1 MAFASGRRRVVVT
14 GVGILCPIGNT
25 RDEAWANALAGKSGI
40 ARISRFDPASETLPL
55 SCHIAG
61 EVKGFDLE
69 KYIPAKE
76 ARHMDTFIHYGV
88 AAGIQAFI
96 DSGLVVTEQ
105 NAERMGVNVGSG
117 IGGLPMIEEMHS
129 TMLERGTRRISPFFI
144 PASIINLIS
153 GHLSIKYGLKGP
165 NLACVSA
172 CATGNHCVGESAR
185 LIEYGDADVMIA
197 GGAESTITPLA
208 IGGFASAR
216 ALSMRNDDPGT
227 ASRPWDKDRD
237 GFVLGEGAGVV
248 VLEEY
253 EHARA
258 RGAQIYCEL
267 TGYGL
272 TGDAH
277 HITAPD
283 QSGPRRS
290 MRNALQNA
298 QTNPEEVDY
307 INAHGTST
315 PLGDKNETE
324 AVKVAFGDQ
333 ARKLV
338 VNSTK
343 SMTGHLLG
351 AAGGIE
357 TVLTAL
363 AVKHQVSPP
372 TINIFNQDP
381 ECDLD
386 YCANTARN
394 MTIRSAVSNSFG
406 FGGTNSTLV
415 FRRI

>member
-1 MAFASGRRRVVVT
+1 MAFSSGKRRVVIT
-14 GVGILCPIGNT
+14 GLGMICPIGNDV
-25 RDEAWANALAGKSGI
+25 DEAWANALAGKSGI
-40 ARISRFDPASETLPL
+40 TRISRFDPADEKQAIA
-55 SCHIAG
+55 CHIAG

-76 ARHMDTFIHYGV
+76 ARHMDTFIHYGI
-88 AAGIQAFI
+88 AAGMQAFRDAGI
-96 DSGLVVTEQ
+96 TVSEA
-105 NAERMGVNVGSG
+105 NAERMGVNIGSG

-129 TMLERGTRRISPFFI
+129 TMLERGPRRISPLFI

-153 GHLSIKYGLKGP
+153 GHLSIIYGLKGP

-185 LIEYGDADVMIA
+185 LIEYGDADIMLA
-197 GGAESTITPLA
+197 GGAESTITRLA
-208 IGGFASAR
+208 IGGFAAAR
-216 ALSMRNDDPGT
+216 ALSLRNDDPAT

-253 EHARA
+253 EHAKA
-258 RGAQIYCEL
+258 RGANIYCEL
-267 TGYGL
+267 AGYGL

-290 MRNALQNA
+290 MVNALRNAGIDA
-298 QTNPEEVDY
+298 GEVDY

-324 AVKVAFGDQ
+324 AVKVAFGSH

-357 TVLTAL
+357 TVFSAL

-372 TINIFNQDP
+372 TINILNQDP

-386 YCANTARN
+386 YCANTARS
-394 MTIRSAVSNSFG
+394 MTIRAAVSNSFG

-415 FRRI
+415 LKRM